1 MLAQDAPIFTNL
13 EIARGWV
20 NDQTLDERFFL
31 VEFRVTPE
39 YKALCDE
46 LNIGAIPENYYEF
59 FNPDEL
65 NEFLAEYAER
75 ENPRAVTIIEQWS

>member
-1 MLAQDAPIFTNL
+1 M
-13 EIARGWV
+13 
-20 NDQTLDERFFL
+20 
-31 VEFRVTPE
+31 
-39 YKALCDE
+39 CDE